1 MRWSLLGLLLLPFFA
16 CGGDIEKENVATTQD
31 AGAPVPID
39 GSTST
44 LDATVADAS
53 TTLPTDGGPVTSGPC
68 TKSDDCNGGTCFEGM
83 CMCQLPKYVQT
94 DGRCG
99 DAKPPDCAAANGTCR
114 QGPAECTDTEL
125 EGDIETDQS
134 CGDFAPA
141 VCCFPAASCK
151 LTKDFVCCGASTT
164 PYEPTCVNGW
174 RTCMGLMPKLRD
186 TKCP

>member
-1 MRWSLLGLLLLPFFA
+1 MRWSLLGLLLVPFVA

-31 AGAPVPID
+31 AGTPTPVD
-39 GSTST
+39 GSTPT
-44 LDATVADAS
+44 LDATVVTDAS
-53 TTLPTDGGPVTSGPC
+53 VPTPTDAQAPNAPC
-68 TKSDDCNGGTCFEGM
+68 AKNEDCNGGTCFEGM

-99 DAKPPDCAAANGTCR
+99 DQPPPECIASNGTCR
-114 QGPAECTDTEL
+114 QGPAECTDEEL
-125 EGDIETDQS
+125 EGELGTNQS

-141 VCCFPAASCK
+141 VCCFMATSCK
-151 LTKDFVCCGASTT
+151 YTKDIVCCGASTT
-164 PYEPTCVNGW
+164 PYEPSCVNGW